1 MQSTQDPQ
9 SALVSRQLLCC
20 TRVTVSLAAALWL
33 GGITAGCA
41 KAPHEELQEAEKT
54 VREAESA
61 GAPIY
66 MPNEFTV
73 LAAKLEAAKDEIE
86 AQYKISEFSR
96 DYSRANNLLNDTR
109 ARGDQ
114 LISATQ
120 KRREEAKAAAL
131 QEKEQAQEAVQ
142 DVRKLVERVEENPNP
157 AGKLPDE
164 LVSEANELNHT
175 LAEVKTAIEAN
186 NHLVAKE
193 KAKTIQEKSHKLQSE
208 VKERVPQARSQ

>member
-1 MQSTQDPQ
+1 MQPAQGPQ
-9 SALVSRQLLCC
+9 SLLTSRQLPCC
-20 TRVTVSLAAALWL
+20 ARVTISLAVALWL

-54 VREAESA
+54 VRDAESA

-66 MPNEFTV
+66 MPKEFTV

-142 DVRKLVERVEENPNP
+142 DVQKLVERVEENPNP
-157 AGKLPDE
+157 ARKLPDE
-164 LVSEANELNHT
+164 LVSEANELNRT

-208 VKERVPQARSQ
+208 VKERVPQAISQ